1 MVRIFFVATFLIL
14 LLIIH
19 VMDTLRVFLW
29 RVSKSISAVR
39 FLILKWALSLVI
51 SELFQSEK
59 ELRVWHWN
67 DKFPLPLILKL
78 MFTRNTVLHVFWT
91 KRKFYSKLKVSLW
104 WMSKLFSCQP
114 QLLLFQGRDTVT
126 TKTPST
132 WPLGRWHSSLTSP
145 QGPSWLDQMLLLIQ
159 VGPSKVL
166 LGDFFGLKLRK

>member
-1 MVRIFFVATFLIL
+1 MVRVFFVATFLIL

-19 VMDTLRVFLW
+19 FVDTPRVFLW

-51 SELFQSEK
+51 SGLFQSEK

-78 MFTRNTVLHVFWT
+78 MFIRNTVSHVFWT

-114 QLLLFQGRDTVT
+114 QLLLFQGCDTVT
-126 TKTPST
+126 TNPIHVAPWEMTLFPDFTPGPQLIGPDVAT
-132 WPLGRWHSSLTSP
+132 HSS
-145 QGPSWLDQMLLLIQ
+145 WA
-159 VGPSKVL
+159 K
-166 LGDFFGLKLRK
+166 